1 MTKNF
6 FLIFLLSLIFVLVIR
21 DFSIVLGKRND
32 KDELLRLFNGV
43 KCSKITDR
51 MDFISPD
58 SSRSFFHKC
67 QFGIAPIVLS
77 RKNFSCEYICTVAKI
92 NDTAYFSR
100 VKLFKSVIF
109 EDSSK
114 DFRVFITVKSPK
126 KSRS

>member
-6 FLIFLLSLIFVLVIR
+6 FLYFLLSLIFVLVIR

-32 KDELLRLFNGV
+32 KDELLRLFHGV
-43 KCSKITDR
+43 KYTKITDR
-51 MDFISPD
+51 MNFSSSD

-77 RKNFSCEYICTVAKI
+77 RNDSSCEYICTVAKI

-100 VKLFKSVIF
+100 VKLCKPVIF

-114 DFRVFITVKSPK
+114 DFRVFITVKNSK